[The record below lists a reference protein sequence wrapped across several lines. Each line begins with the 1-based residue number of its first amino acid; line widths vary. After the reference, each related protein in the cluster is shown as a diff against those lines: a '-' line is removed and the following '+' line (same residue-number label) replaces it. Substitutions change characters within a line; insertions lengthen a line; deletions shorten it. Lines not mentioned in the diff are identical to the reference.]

1 MLYLRSAGRRGDEL
15 DVNEL
20 LNVPCEVS
28 VFQLRHF
35 TKVMERQRRRRVEW
49 QKNSHQVQ
57 THRHKVLT
65 TQVVELHLTCHR

>member
-1 MLYLRSAGRRGDEL
+1 MLYLRSAGRRADEL

-20 LNVPCEVS
+20 LNVPCEVF
-28 VFQLRHF
+28 VFELRHF

-65 TQVVELHLTCHR
+65 TQVVELHLACHR